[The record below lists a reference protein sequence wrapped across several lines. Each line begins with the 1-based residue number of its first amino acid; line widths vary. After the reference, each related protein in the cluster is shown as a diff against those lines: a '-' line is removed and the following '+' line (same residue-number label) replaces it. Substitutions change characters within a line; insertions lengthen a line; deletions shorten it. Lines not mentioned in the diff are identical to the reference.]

1 MTKKGRGFSLLELM
15 IVIAISLTVASIGVL
30 AIMPVLKQDHL
41 DTAYE
46 TTLSLMRTYRTRAVA
61 ESSRYVLTFTAPGT
75 INVQTWGYVAP
86 PAVSP
91 APVNVPGATYTLPS
105 DISFAVQASFPNPGP
120 DNFGT
125 GATAIGFNT
134 CGVIEAGAA
143 CLVFYPDGS
152 VQDDAGN
159 YNSGIIYLTR
169 STSNKYQSRAITVF
183 GTTGRARGWRL
194 YNQSGADT
202 WVQQ

>member
-15 IVIAISLTVASIGVL
+15 IVIAISLTVAAISVL
-30 AIMPVLKQDHL
+30 ALMPVLKQDHI
-41 DTAYE
+41 DMAYQ
-46 TTLSLMRTYRTRAVA
+46 TTLSLIRTYRTRAVA

-75 INVQTWGYVAP
+75 INVQTWGYVP
-86 PAVSP
+86 PPGVSP
-91 APVNVPGATYTLPS
+91 APINVPGGTYTLPT
-105 DISFAVQASFPNPGP
+105 DIQFAVQASFPNPGP

-125 GATAIGFNT
+125 GATAIGFNA
-134 CGVIEAGAA
+134 CGVIEAGQS

-152 VQDDAGN
+152 VQDDTGN
-159 YNSGIIYLTR
+159 FNNGVIYITR
-169 STSNKYQSRAITVF
+169 PSSDKYSSRAISVF

-194 YNQSGADT
+194 YNQGGDK